1 MVEANL
7 PDAGRHIVKKA
18 NLPAIDESITLDKT
32 KFDRTE
38 VLMSIK
44 VPVHQIQEFSKKVS

>member
-18 NLPAIDESITLDKT
+18 NLPDIDESITLDKT

-38 VLMSIK
+38 VLMSVK
-44 VPVHQIQEFSKKVS
+44 VLEH